1 MIFLN
6 IIFTSLFANFCV
18 VPFELNNTVFVLNT
32 PCIGNSYHGKSSDV
46 RLLSESIGI
55 SPLPGIPPA
64 AYGSI
69 IIPCICYRRHR
80 EQLGFRCIGF
90 FAHLHMKDHGA
101 PTSTAQHQADTSN
114 VSDEMYI
121 QLSRSTWRKRSDKKL
136 FDKLL
141 TYTHW
146 ERPSGNPKIEMFTL
160 CLQKSFFRIK
170 FWH

>member
-6 IIFTSLFANFCV
+6 IVFTSLFANFYV

-55 SPLPGIPPA
+55 SPLPGIPPV

-69 IIPCICYRRHR
+69 IIPCVCYRHHR

-121 QLSRSTWRKRSDKKL
+121 QLSRSSWRKRSDKKL

>member
-6 IIFTSLFANFCV
+6 IVFTSLFANFHLNL
-18 VPFELNNTVFVLNT
+18 FELNNTVFVLNT
-32 PCIGNSYHGKSSDV
+32 PCIGNSYRGKSSDV

-69 IIPCICYRRHR
+69 IIPCVCYRHHR

-90 FAHLHMKDHGA
+90 FARFHMKGYGA
-101 PTSTAQHQADTSN
+101 PTNTAQHQADTSN

-121 QLSRSTWRKRSDKKL
+121 
-136 FDKLL
+136 
-141 TYTHW
+141 
-146 ERPSGNPKIEMFTL
+146 
-160 CLQKSFFRIK
+160 
-170 FWH
+170 

>member
-6 IIFTSLFANFCV
+6 IVFTSLFANFYV

-32 PCIGNSYHGKSSDV
+32 PCIGNSYRGKSSDV

-69 IIPCICYRRHR
+69 IIPCVCYRRHR

-90 FAHLHMKDHGA
+90 SAHFHMKGYGA

-121 QLSRSTWRKRSDKKL
+121 QLSRCIWRLFMYERFKKIP
-136 FDKLL
+136 F
-141 TYTHW
+141 TYSHW
-146 ERPSGNPKIEMFTL
+146 GRPNAHHQIEMF
-160 CLQKSFFRIK
+160 IK
-170 FWH
+170 YS